1 MAANEESMLLLLLLS
16 RMRNRRNP
24 RRVWVHEIFQNKEF
38 SEYNTLVRELSSH
51 EDKFF
56 QYFRMSEDQFETLL
70 EMVKPDLTK
79 ITTQFRSP
87 VGARERLA
95 LCLRWVIASFIVGK
109 PVLGIHVF
117 DIHFI
122 VLFSFFL
129 LRVLIEPQCR
139 RQNWNLII
147 TIDIIIFLVV
157 EYQEIL

>member
-79 ITTQFRSP
+79 ITTQFRS
-87 VGARERLA
+87 RL
-95 LCLRWVIASFIVGK
+95 GK
-109 PVLGIHVF
+109 PVLGIHIF
-117 DIHFI
+117 DIRYTLLYCF
-122 VLFSFFL
+122 LSFYC
-129 LRVLIEPQCR
+129 V
-139 RQNWNLII
+139 
-147 TIDIIIFLVV
+147 
-157 EYQEIL
+157 Y